1 MLGLLSGSC
10 DVLVYRGLLFSALF
24 VAPFF
29 PFDVLRAATFLACLA
44 IVAVFVPFLVAAA
57 AAGALRRLGVC
68 LA

>member
-24 VAPFF
+24 VADFF
-29 PFDVLRAATFLACLA
+29 PFDVLRAATFLTCFA
-44 IVAVFVPFLVAAA
+44 IVAVFVAFLVAA